1 MCNIYLSRTDKGLN
15 NLDLYGVPAD
25 RGECNMNGL
34 VDTEKDKI
42 IVCSRKKEITT
53 KEKKN
58 PKAVSNQLLLLN
70 TLCGRF
76 QKPKVSYAKR
86 MSDSRRRRFIRL
98 S

>member
-42 IVCSRKKEITT
+42 IVCSRKKR
-53 KEKKN
+53 N
-58 PKAVSNQLLLLN
+58 NN
-70 TLCGRF
+70 
-76 QKPKVSYAKR
+76 KR
-86 MSDSRRRRFIRL
+86 EEEP
-98 S
+98 